1 MVANVQLLLSPFL
14 SSLSCKL
21 VKDQEN
27 QYSYFGV
34 SYKLTCQIMCA
45 NLSLSKV
52 RQVFS
57 AKTLSQGEECQVCPY
72 ANSIGIPLEQNTI
85 CHVYY
90 APTVHIQL
98 SSLFVLFHYCSG
110 LLCQN
115 GTANQLGRKYFLNF
129 FHIASYHISGEFDA
143 FS

>member
-1 MVANVQLLLSPFL
+1 MGEVVANVQLLLSPFL

-34 SYKLTCQIMCA
+34 SNKFTCQIMCA
-45 NLSLSKV
+45 NLSLSQV

-72 ANSIGIPLEQNTI
+72 ADSIRIPLKQNSIG
-85 CHVYY
+85 HVYY
-90 APTVHIQL
+90 APTVHIQ
-98 SSLFVLFHYCSG
+98 
-110 LLCQN
+110 
-115 GTANQLGRKYFLNF
+115 
-129 FHIASYHISGEFDA
+129 
-143 FS
+143 